1 MKELI
6 CTALSAVMFY
16 LSQGPANAWPLTW
29 LAPVPLL
36 WLAFGNT
43 PAWRLLAVSFLAYL
57 IGQVYIAQCYVG
69 APLLS
74 LLSLLGLRPILF
86 PLCILFARLLHRR
99 LSLLPTLLAFP
110 AGWTVMEFVAGLLSP
125 HGSFGSVAYSE
136 VSVPIVLQS
145 ASLFGMYSITFVL
158 SLVASSLALAI
169 RDRRVRLTAAS
180 VAAAICMVDLLF
192 GATRLVAQQPEVVR
206 VAAVGPLTQADG
218 TDSLASD
225 RQTSSVYASTL
236 DALARRG
243 ARLIVTPEES
253 LTTRR
258 AWSAEA
264 LAPLTAVSQT
274 TGAEI
279 VAGVLQR
286 EPAGDIAVAFEPDG
300 QTSVYA
306 KRHRL
311 MPFEAKFP
319 PGTVPG
325 LLGEGKAMA
334 ICKDM
339 DFPDT
344 IRNDAHAGLRL
355 MMVPAWDSDIDAW
368 IHARMAVLRGVEN
381 GFAVARAAN
390 HGLLSASDAYGRV
403 IAQKVVGPDQI
414 DWILSD
420 LPLGPGLTLY
430 TRIGNVF
437 PWATLG
443 LTLLLSVGLWAELKG
458 LQRPLGGRPLRGLGQ
473 SGGWLS

>member
-1 MKELI
+1 VWTANHRLSAWAANMSELI
-6 CTALSAVMFY
+6 SAALSAGMFY
-16 LSQGPANAWPLTW
+16 LSQGPANAWPLAW

-36 WLAFGNT
+36 WLAYGDS
-43 PAWRLLAVSFLAYL
+43 PAWRLLAVSFLAFV

-69 APLLS
+69 APLMS

-86 PLCILFARLLHRR
+86 PLSILFARLIHRR

-110 AGWTVMEFVAGLLSP
+110 ACWTAMEFVAGLLSP
-125 HGSFGSVAYSE
+125 HGSFGSVAYSQ
-136 VSVPIVLQS
+136 VSVPILLQS

-158 SLVASSLALAI
+158 SLVASSLALAV
-169 RDRRVRLTAAS
+169 RDRRARLTAAG
-180 VAAAICMVDLLF
+180 VGAAVCMVDLLF
-192 GATRLVAQQPEVVR
+192 AATRLVAPQPEMVR
-206 VAAVGPLTQADG
+206 VAAVGPVPQAAG

-236 DALARRG
+236 DGLARRG

-264 LAPLTAVSQT
+264 LAPLTAVSQS

-279 VAGVLQR
+279 VAGILQR
-286 EPAGDIAVAFEPDG
+286 APAGDIAVAFEPDG
-300 QTSVYA
+300 HNSVYA

-319 PGTVPG
+319 RGTAPG

-355 MMVPAWDSDIDAW
+355 MAVPAWDSGVDAW

-390 HGLLSASDAYGRV
+390 HGLLTASDANGRV

-420 LPLGPGLTLY
+420 LPLGPGPTLY

-443 LTLLLSVGLWAELKG
+443 LTLLLCLVCMWGEPKG
-458 LQRPLGGRPLRGLGQ
+458 LRRRE
-473 SGGWLS
+473 

>member
-1 MKELI
+1 VSELI
-6 CTALSAVMFY
+6 CGALSAVMFY
-16 LSQGPANAWPLTW
+16 LSQGMANAWPLTW

-36 WLAFGNT
+36 WLAFGDT
-43 PAWRLLAVSFLAYL
+43 PAWRLLAVSFLAFL

-69 APLLS
+69 APLMS

-86 PLCILFARLLHRR
+86 PFSILFARLTHRR
-99 LSLLPTLLAFP
+99 LSPLPTLLAFP
-110 AGWTVMEFVAGLLSP
+110 ACWTAMEFVAGLLSP
-125 HGSFGSVAYSE
+125 HGSFGSIAYSQ

-145 ASLFGMYSITFVL
+145 ASLLGMYSITFVL
-158 SLVASSLALAI
+158 SLFAGCLALAV
-169 RDRRVRLTAAS
+169 RDRRATLTAAS
-180 VAAAICMVDLLF
+180 VGAAVCIIDLLF
-192 GATRLVAQQPEVVR
+192 GATRLIAQQPEVVR
-206 VAAVGPLTQADG
+206 VAAVGSVIQADG

-225 RQTSSVYASTL
+225 SQTSSIYASTL
-236 DALARRG
+236 DGLAKRG

-264 LAPLTAVSQT
+264 LAPLAAVSQA

-286 EPAGDIAVAFEPDG
+286 APAGDIAVAFEPDG
-300 QTSVYA
+300 HNSVYA

-311 MPFEAKFP
+311 MPFEARFP
-319 PGTVPG
+319 PGTAPG
-325 LLGEGKAMA
+325 LLSEGKAMA

-344 IRNDAHAGLRL
+344 IRSDAHAGLRL
-355 MMVPAWDSDIDAW
+355 MAVPAWDSDVDAW

-390 HGLLSASDAYGRV
+390 HGLLTASDANGRL
-403 IAQKVVGPDQI
+403 IAHKVVRPDQM
-414 DWILSD
+414 DWILAD
-420 LPLGPGLTLY
+420 LPLGPGPTLY

-437 PWATLG
+437 PWTALG
-443 LTLLLSVGLWAELKG
+443 LTLLLCVGIWTEPKG
-458 LQRPLGGRPLRGLGQ
+458 CNAL
-473 SGGWLS
+473 SGDVR